1 MAHAAKNQHID
12 DADLLGHA
20 VLEAG
25 AALGLNKQEVG
36 EVIGKDRTSIGR
48 SGISPDSKPGELALM
63 LVRIYR
69 SLFSLVGGDDTH
81 MQQWMR
87 STNKGTGGVP
97 REQIRDV
104 AGLVRVLQY
113 SDAMRGKL

>member
-12 DADLLGHA
+12 DDELLGFA

-25 AALGLNKQEVG
+25 SALGLSKQEVG
-36 EVIGKDRTSIGR
+36 EVIGKDRTSISR
-48 SGISPDSKPGELALM
+48 SGITPGSKPGELALM

-69 SLFSLVGGDDTH
+69 SLYSLVGGDNTH

-87 STNKGTGGVP
+87 SFNKGTGGVP
-97 REQIRDV
+97 YEQIMEI
-104 AGLVRVLQY
+104 AGLVRVLEY
-113 SDAMRGKL
+113 TDAMRGKT